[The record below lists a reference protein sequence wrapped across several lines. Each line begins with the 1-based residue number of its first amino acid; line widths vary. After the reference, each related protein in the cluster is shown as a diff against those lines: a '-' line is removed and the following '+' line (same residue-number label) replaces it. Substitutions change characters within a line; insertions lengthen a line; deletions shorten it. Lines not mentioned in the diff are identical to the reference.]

1 MAFSEE
7 LFTGE
12 TLDYIININ
21 ADDELNPDLQEY
33 FDNALLEVTDIGD
46 FKCKICK
53 SKTYK
58 TKGGLARHNKNKH
71 TIKSLT
77 DMHYNDFVTDI
88 KKIVAETKADLSTN
102 KCYPQEVISEIKDF
116 EIKITE
122 NFFDEIRKMSKK
134 LKSSGNA
141 EKYYSNFY
149 SNIVLFS
156 DTYFNLKKPASTVFT
171 TKLCNKLFQHF
182 QSSPSKNVE
191 VEEIS
196 PREVDGLKY
205 LSGYVI
211 RNLLK
216 KAKTTK
222 NYKSQYNQAI
232 IALLLQTTKEVSS
245 SEKLI
250 NTQNRG
256 GLTAVC
262 EECYQIFLLA
272 EKHFRQETAV
282 ANLRNIESK
291 NLTKHLLKD
300 PNIISFYNAIV
311 HDVKF
316 VSIDKEIKLNLLE
329 KMIELYFRV
338 RTFSLAKNITA
349 KNNDQ
354 SFKVKSLRKS
364 IKRKSNNK

>member
-102 KCYPQEVISEIKDF
+102 KCYTQ
-116 EIKITE
+116 
-122 NFFDEIRKMSKK
+122 
-134 LKSSGNA
+134 
-141 EKYYSNFY
+141 
-149 SNIVLFS
+149 
-156 DTYFNLKKPASTVFT
+156 TYFNLKKPASTVFT

-282 ANLRNIESK
+282 ANLRNIE
-291 NLTKHLLKD
+291 
-300 PNIISFYNAIV
+300 
-311 HDVKF
+311 KF
-316 VSIDKEIKLNLLE
+316 VHFHWLKI
-329 KMIELYFRV
+329 
-338 RTFSLAKNITA
+338 
-349 KNNDQ
+349 
-354 SFKVKSLRKS
+354 
-364 IKRKSNNK
+364 